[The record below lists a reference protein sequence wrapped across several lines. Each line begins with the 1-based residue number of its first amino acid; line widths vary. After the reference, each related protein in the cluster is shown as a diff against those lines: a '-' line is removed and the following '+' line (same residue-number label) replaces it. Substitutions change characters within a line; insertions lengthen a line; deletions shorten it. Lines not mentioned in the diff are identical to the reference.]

1 MDVRAHLEA
10 LIAQHAAFGQSLALL
25 REALPAP
32 VPRVSFSCPER
43 CDGIN
48 ACALKDDDA
57 RQARGSFGDP
67 HAWRCVG
74 CGHQESTPRAM

>member
-32 VPRVSFSCPER
+32 VPRMSFSVPER
-43 CDGIN
+43 CEGIN
-48 ACALKDDDA
+48 ACALKDDEA
-57 RQARGSFGDP
+57 RKSRATLGDP
-67 HAWRCVG
+67 QAWKCVG
-74 CGHQESTPRAM
+74 CGHMEHTRAM